1 MGKYAIYERKRL
13 SLLPY
18 MRINMEEKKKQE
30 RKVVHLQLGDRHLYY
45 GSISRLF
52 DDFTE
57 DELGVSYYKTKN
69 NLAKLGTITT
79 DKCTIRQGFLITK
92 EKKNDGNR

>member
-1 MGKYAIYERKRL
+1 MQYLNEKSL
-13 SLLPY
+13 SLFPN
-18 MRINMEEKKKQE
+18 ITESMEEKKKQE
-30 RKVVHLQLGDRHLYY
+30 RKVVHLQIGDKHLYY

-69 NLAKLGTITT
+69 NLARMGTITT
-79 DKCTIRQGFLITK
+79 DKCVIRQGFLITK
-92 EKKNDGNR
+92 EKKM

>member
-1 MGKYAIYERKRL
+1 MKKIIFVPNVIET
-13 SLLPY
+13 
-18 MRINMEEKKKQE
+18 MEGKKKQE
-30 RKVVHLQLGDRHLYY
+30 RKVVHLQIGDKHLYY

-69 NLAKLGTITT
+69 NLAKLGAIAT

>member
-1 MGKYAIYERKRL
+1 MGKYAIFERKSL
-13 SLLPY
+13 SLFPN
-18 MRINMEEKKKQE
+18 ITESMEEKKKQE
-30 RKVVHLQLGDRHLYY
+30 IKVVHLQIGDKHLYY

-57 DELGVSYYKTKN
+57 DELGISYYKTKN
-69 NLAKLGTITT
+69 NLAKLGTIAT

-92 EKKNDGNR
+92 EKKM

>member
-1 MGKYAIYERKRL
+1 MGKYAIFERKSL
-13 SLLPY
+13 SLFPN
-18 MRINMEEKKKQE
+18 ITDFMEDKKKQE
-30 RKVVHLQLGDRHLYY
+30 RKVVHLQIGDKHLYY

-92 EKKNDGNR
+92 EKKM

>member
-1 MGKYAIYERKRL
+1 MQYLNKKGL
-13 SLLPY
+13 SLFSNIIAS
-18 MRINMEEKKKQE
+18 MEEEKKKQE
-30 RKVVHLQLGDRHLYY
+30 RKVVHLQMGDKHLYY

-92 EKKNDGNR
+92 EKKM

>member
-1 MGKYAIYERKRL
+1 MGKYAIFERKSL
-13 SLLPY
+13 SLFPN
-18 MRINMEEKKKQE
+18 ITESMEEKKKQE
-30 RKVVHLQLGDRHLYY
+30 RKVVHLQIGDKHLYY

-57 DELGVSYYKTKN
+57 DELGISYYKTKN
-69 NLAKLGTITT
+69 NLAKLGTIVT

-92 EKKNDGNR
+92 EKKM

>member
-1 MGKYAIYERKRL
+1 M
-13 SLLPY
+13 
-18 MRINMEEKKKQE
+18 
-30 RKVVHLQLGDRHLYY
+30 YY

-57 DELGVSYYKTKN
+57 DELGISYYKTKN

-92 EKKNDGNR
+92 EKNKML

>member
-1 MGKYAIYERKRL
+1 
-13 SLLPY
+13 
-18 MRINMEEKKKQE
+18 MEEKKKQE
-30 RKVVHLQLGDRHLYY
+30 RKVVHLQIGDKHLYY

-69 NLAKLGTITT
+69 NLARMGTITT
-79 DKCTIRQGFLITK
+79 DKCVIRQGYIITK
-92 EKKNDGNR
+92 PKKR

>member
-1 MGKYAIYERKRL
+1 MGKYAIFERKSL
-13 SLLPY
+13 SLFPN
-18 MRINMEEKKKQE
+18 ITVSMEENKKQE
-30 RKVVHLQLGDRHLYY
+30 RKVVHLQIGDKHLYY

-57 DELGVSYYKTKN
+57 DELGISYYKTKN
-69 NLAKLGTITT
+69 NLAKLGTIAT

-92 EKKNDGNR
+92 EKKM

>member
-1 MGKYAIYERKRL
+1 MGKYAIFERKSL
-13 SLLPY
+13 SLFPN
-18 MRINMEEKKKQE
+18 ITDFMEDKKKQE
-30 RKVVHLQLGDRHLYY
+30 RKVVHLQIGDKHLYY

-69 NLAKLGTITT
+69 NLAKLGTITPE
-79 DKCTIRQGFLITK
+79 KCTIRQGFLITK
-92 EKKNDGNR
+92 EKKM

>member
-1 MGKYAIYERKRL
+1 
-13 SLLPY
+13 
-18 MRINMEEKKKQE
+18 MEDKKKQE
-30 RKVVHLQLGDRHLYY
+30 RKVVH

-52 DDFTE
+52 DDFSE
-57 DELGVSYYKTKN
+57 SDLGVSYYKTKN

-92 EKKNDGNR
+92 EKKM

>member
-1 MGKYAIYERKRL
+1 
-13 SLLPY
+13 
-18 MRINMEEKKKQE
+18 MEEKKKQE
-30 RKVVHLQLGDRHLYY
+30 RKVVHLQIGDKHLYY

-52 DDFTE
+52 DDF
-57 DELGVSYYKTKN
+57 YYKTKN

-92 EKKNDGNR
+92 EKKM

>member
-1 MGKYAIYERKRL
+1 MGKYAIFERKSL
-13 SLLPY
+13 SLFPN
-18 MRINMEEKKKQE
+18 ITDFMEDKKKQE
-30 RKVVHLQLGDRHLYY
+30 RKVVHLQIGDKHLYY

-79 DKCTIRQGFLITK
+79 EKCTIRQGFLITK
-92 EKKNDGNR
+92 EKKM

>member
-1 MGKYAIYERKRL
+1 MGKYAIFELKSL
-13 SLLPY
+13 SLFPN
-18 MRINMEEKKKQE
+18 ITESMEEKKKQE
-30 RKVVHLQLGDRHLYY
+30 RKVVHLQIGDKHLYY

-57 DELGVSYYKTKN
+57 DELGISYYKTKN
-69 NLAKLGTITT
+69 NLAKLGTIAT

-92 EKKNDGNR
+92 EKKM

>member
-1 MGKYAIYERKRL
+1 MQYL
-13 SLLPY
+13 
-18 MRINMEEKKKQE
+18 NEKE
-30 RKVVHLQLGDRHLYY
+30 RKVVHLQIGDKHLYY

-57 DELGVSYYKTKN
+57 DELGISYYKTKN

-79 DKCTIRQGFLITK
+79 KKCTIRQGFLITK
-92 EKKNDGNR
+92 EKKM

>member
-1 MGKYAIYERKRL
+1 MQYLNKKGL
-13 SLLPY
+13 SLFSNIIAS
-18 MRINMEEKKKQE
+18 MEEEKKKQE
-30 RKVVHLQLGDRHLYY
+30 RKVVHLQMGDKHLYY

-69 NLAKLGTITT
+69 NLAKLGTIAT

-92 EKKNDGNR
+92 EKKM

>member
-1 MGKYAIYERKRL
+1 MQ
-13 SLLPY
+13 Y
-18 MRINMEEKKKQE
+18 MNEKDYLCFRISDKSMEGKKKQE
-30 RKVVHLQLGDRHLYY
+30 RKVVHLQIEDKHLYY

-57 DELGVSYYKTKN
+57 DELGISYYKTKN